1 MRSILFIKLLFV
13 TGLFSLNASAS
24 LIERDYLGVTGG
36 VTYDTESQLEWLDLS
51 FTRTM
56 DFNEYQDYLLSLNDE
71 WNFASSDLVANLFSN
86 FDLNDEVNDDFG
98 TAKVGN
104 GYHYYSSPESAF
116 INVVNSLVILGESM
130 SEGSNFF
137 GVKGFTSDNVGNGYE
152 QYMAYYSNSQSIGV
166 VALADYVR
174 APTGKGIQ
182 SFFTYRQSNA
192 MAVSNVN
199 GPSLPATAVPEPATL
214 GLFAML
220 LSFMVFRRIKR

>member
-56 DFNEYQDYLLSLNDE
+56 DFTEYQDYLLSLNDE

-98 TAKVGN
+98 TAKTDI

-152 QYMAYYSNSQSIGV
+152 QYMAYHNGAKDLGI
-166 VALADYVR
+166 LAFGDYHRV
-174 APTGKGIQ
+174 PTGKDIL
-182 SFFTYRQSNA
+182 SFFTYRIARPEVNFASLNISVPSTQ
-192 MAVSNVN
+192 VS
-199 GPSLPATAVPEPATL
+199 EPTTL
-214 GLFAML
+214 AIFTLMLSLFA
-220 LSFMVFRRIKR
+220 FRRYQK